1 MAQMLET
8 AKQEEYEPHTAP
20 LLDSKKEPEYTEHHA
35 PLLEPAPTDSEKL
48 AELAVFFEQHPE
60 LRIPETPKSPTQ
72 LPGFLKNIDSLLRN
86 EYIKT
91 MAITSPELVES
102 LLDEYVGKYKPI
114 LLTHLKLSHR
124 EIYNALQQGKF
135 EAGDE
140 NTDEIDEY
148 AENGKNGV
156 YAKFDTP
163 EMSEE
168 MWTKVIEDMVRMDDE
183 GKTPG
188 KIRDFIFDDYGVEL
202 SHQQVSRYIERYR
215 TSKKAEEAELA
226 EERAEEAR
234 LEEITRKAREN
245 AQQKVLSLADEHKK
259 LLAEKYELE
268 KKLAIKEALERAS
281 ENSNKSQVERTPEV
295 HRGVVR
301 RIFRW
306 FW

>member
-1 MAQMLET
+1 
-8 AKQEEYEPHTAP
+8 
-20 LLDSKKEPEYTEHHA
+20 
-35 PLLEPAPTDSEKL
+35 
-48 AELAVFFEQHPE
+48 
-60 LRIPETPKSPTQ
+60 
-72 LPGFLKNIDSLLRN
+72 
-86 EYIKT
+86 
-91 MAITSPELVES
+91 MAITSPDLVES
-102 LLDEYVGKYKPI
+102 LLDEYVDKYKPI

-183 GKTPG
+183 VKTRG

-259 LLAEKYELE
+259 LLIEKYELE
-268 KKLAIKEALERAS
+268 KQLAIKEALERAS
-281 ENSNKSQVERTPEV
+281 ENSNKFKVETSPEV
-295 HRGVVR
+295 HRGVLR
-301 RIFRW
+301 KILRALW
-306 FW
+306 